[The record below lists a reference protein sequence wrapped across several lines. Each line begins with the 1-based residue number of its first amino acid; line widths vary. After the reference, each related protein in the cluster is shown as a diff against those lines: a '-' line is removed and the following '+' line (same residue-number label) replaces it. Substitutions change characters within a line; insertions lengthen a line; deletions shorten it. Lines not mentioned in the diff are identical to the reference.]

1 MKFSR
6 LSIVIRPSGVWNS
19 RAPLHNYIHER
30 RALSKTTCLLTLAI
44 YALRHD
50 ARSEQDPDRS
60 GRQFLARITKEEAVA
75 AVAWLDYRRS
85 FPKGLD
91 GKNPQPS
98 VGQIAADA
106 ILALYDIREMT
117 IVRLSSLF
125 EAYAQCWAMNYLVA
139 VLEAGKSWSSKES
152 ELAQSF
158 HPVHGGGHLPSWPQI
173 TKAIP
178 MLKEGLQQIPHR
190 FNHPTTGVLLSSPT
204 STELNA
210 FTVIQ
215 FWRAFRNL
223 SIHTSRLVTR
233 RFFDRYDAFFARM
246 MADLSHLDRLEP
258 GKLMPLHDDMFSAMA
273 AVQYRAALWMNE
285 KLVEMSKQRRGHPEA
300 PHPVTTTRFD
310 PNTAAPP
317 LFVEGDH
324 AASFRW
330 TVEPAFRE
338 QLSSQEGWELPN
350 PTLKRDR
357 AKARSP
363 LAPC

>member
-1 MKFSR
+1 MKSTR
-6 LSIVIRPSGVWNS
+6 MPIVIRPSGVWNS

-30 RALSKTTCLLTLAI
+30 RALSKTTCVLTLAI

-50 ARSEQDPDRS
+50 ARAEHDPARS
-60 GRQFLARITKEEAVA
+60 GRQLLGRITKEEAVA
-75 AVAWLDYRRS
+75 GQAWLDYRRS

-98 VGQIAADA
+98 VGQVANDA

-125 EAYAQCWAMNYLVA
+125 EAFAQCWTMNYLAA
-139 VLEAGKSWSSKES
+139 VLETGKSWSSKES
-152 ELAQSF
+152 ELADSF

-173 TKAIP
+173 TKAVP
-178 MLKEGLQQIPHR
+178 MLKAELQKIPHR
-190 FNHPTTGVLLSSPT
+190 FNHPATGEILTAPISAG
-204 STELNA
+204 LNA
-210 FTVIQ
+210 FEVIQ

-233 RFFDRYDAFFARM
+233 RFFDRYGAFFARM
-246 MADLSHLDRLEP
+246 MADLSHLDKLEP

-285 KLVEMSKQRRGHPEA
+285 RLVEISTQRRGHPEA
-300 PHPVTTTRFD
+300 PSPVTTTRFPPD
-310 PNTAAPP
+310 TLAPQ

-330 TVEPAFRE
+330 TLEPAFRE
-338 QLSSQEGWELPN
+338 KLSRQEGWELPN
-350 PTLKRDR
+350 PSLQRTAYGSR
-357 AKARSP
+357 
-363 LAPC
+363 